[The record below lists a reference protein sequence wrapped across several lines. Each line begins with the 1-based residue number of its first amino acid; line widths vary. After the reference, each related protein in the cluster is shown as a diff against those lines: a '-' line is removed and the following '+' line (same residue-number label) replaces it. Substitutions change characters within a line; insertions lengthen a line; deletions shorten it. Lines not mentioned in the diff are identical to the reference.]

1 MRGLLFQ
8 KKNAL
13 FTPSDIRDTRIWG
26 TSRIDIVSDIVNIP
40 VEAESFDAVVCTE
53 VFEHIVSP
61 ELAVK
66 EFARII
72 IVAGL
77 IITAPAST
85 GVHMAPLKFS
95 L

>member
-1 MRGLLFQ
+1 M
-8 KKNAL
+8 
-13 FTPSDIRDTRIWG
+13 
-26 TSRIDIVSDIVNIP
+26 SDIVNIP
-40 VEAESFDAVVCTE
+40 VKAESFDAVVCTE